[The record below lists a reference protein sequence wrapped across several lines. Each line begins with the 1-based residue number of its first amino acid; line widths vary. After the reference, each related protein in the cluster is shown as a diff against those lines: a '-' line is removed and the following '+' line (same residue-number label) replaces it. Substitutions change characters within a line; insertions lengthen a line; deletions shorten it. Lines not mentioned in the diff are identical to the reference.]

1 MADMTT
7 PLHQQVHDAWKTSGL
22 SQQRLLELAGL
33 DCTSDSLSR
42 KLRGLQI
49 LTTAEAEKL
58 AAALGIGLSIP
69 APAMDEATAAE
80 VA

>member
-1 MADMTT
+1 MTI
-7 PLHQQVHDAWKTSGL
+7 PLHQQVHKAWQDSGL
-22 SQQRLLELAGL
+22 SLPKLIEAAGL
-33 DCTSDSLSR
+33 DCHPDSLSR

-58 AAALGIGLSIP
+58 ASALGIGLVVP
-69 APAMDEATAAE
+69 APTADVSQAAE